1 MGFQKSEEDTAF
13 ANLSGHD
20 RHLTMKTKGF
30 LGNMFLLA
38 WAIQWAYYDEDHTV
52 LCLVS
57 IQWQP

>member
-13 ANLSGHD
+13 ASLSGHD

-38 WAIQWAYYDEDHTV
+38 
-52 LCLVS
+52 
-57 IQWQP
+57 